1 MTATF
6 GRIDEFEEGQEDWI
20 QYVERLEHFFEA
32 NDVSTDA
39 KKRSILLSVMGP
51 SAYKLLRSLVSPD
64 KPGEKSYEELVTAMK
79 LHHNPVPSEIVQRYK
94 FNCRFRRE
102 GESVAKFVS
111 ELRSLAEF
119 CNYGATLDD
128 MLRDRLVC
136 GIRDDHIQRRLL
148 AEEKLT
154 FQKAMEIAVA
164 METAASNSRM
174 LQGSLQPS
182 LVSDAD
188 VGEVHKLQSTV
199 KPPTAAVACYRCGK
213 SNHLAQQ
220 CRFKA
225 VKCHGCGKIGHL
237 VKVCRSTTLRKRQT
251 SVGAGTQEVQHLQVG
266 APEGDG
272 EISHEEVASTSRKA
286 PFSQLE
292 KS

>member
-6 GRIDEFEEGQEDWI
+6 GRIDEFEQGKEDWI
-20 QYVERLEHFFEA
+20 QYVERLEHFFGA
-32 NDVSTDA
+32 KDVSTDA

-136 GIRDDHIQRRLL
+136 GIHDDHIQRRLL

-188 VGEVHKLQSTV
+188 VG
-199 KPPTAAVACYRCGK
+199 
-213 SNHLAQQ
+213 
-220 CRFKA
+220 
-225 VKCHGCGKIGHL
+225 KC
-237 VKVCRSTTLRKRQT
+237 T
-251 SVGAGTQEVQHLQVG
+251 SC
-266 APEGDG
+266 
-272 EISHEEVASTSRKA
+272 
-286 PFSQLE
+286 SQLLNRLQLQ
-292 KS
+292 